1 MVILEHPD
9 DPWPTLP
16 VYYSVCCDAFI
27 TLCFN
32 LLQNEETLKKYVS
45 EIMEKLKKSEEKSIS
60 AKKTADEIEA
70 K

>member
-1 MVILEHPD
+1 M
-9 DPWPTLP
+9 
-16 VYYSVCCDAFI
+16 YYSVCCDAFI